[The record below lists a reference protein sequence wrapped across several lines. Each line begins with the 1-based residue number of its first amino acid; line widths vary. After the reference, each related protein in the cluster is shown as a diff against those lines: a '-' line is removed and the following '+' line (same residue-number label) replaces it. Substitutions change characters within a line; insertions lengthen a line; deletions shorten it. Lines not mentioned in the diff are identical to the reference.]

1 MSLLKVGRLFRFFRW
16 LFRRRTRLKAYILD
30 SKYRV
35 VPAFSWAG
43 EDYYCFDSAY
53 DTPTGRAL
61 AAMTIMTELEMRV
74 DEAYLTKH
82 IRACEILLNKGKL
95 VELALINNNL
105 KERLTLAPFPDHI
118 YKLASVS
125 YFTAQES
132 PYSYDFVYNAAK
144 IKKWKEANGTL
155 DFFLKGP
162 LKTLMPFIQQ
172 GGELSSQYFQTAE
185 SVNQLHQKDLHSVI
199 SKAGPPLSI
208 AT

>member
-1 MSLLKVGRLFRFFRW
+1 
-16 LFRRRTRLKAYILD
+16 LKAYILD

-53 DTPTGRAL
+53 DIPTGRAL

-185 SVNQLHQKDLHSVI
+185 SVNQLHQKDLHSII